1 MTTTMEATKQDVV
14 GYAKSMAT
22 YGDNE
27 WHEQW
32 REHYKEHDKAEQ
44 SFCRYVGQGVRQY
57 NFKRINRDTFAC
69 ECEKDG
75 HGLMISL
82 ERNK

>member
-1 MTTTMEATKQDVV
+1 MKQDVV

-22 YGDNE
+22 YDDNK

-32 REHYKEHDKAEQ
+32 REHYKEADKAEQ
-44 SFCRYVGQGVRQY
+44 SFCRYVGQGVRNY
-57 NFKRINRDTFAC
+57 KFKRISRDCFAC
-69 ECEKDG
+69 EDKKDG

-82 ERNK
+82 ERSR

>member
-1 MTTTMEATKQDVV
+1 MTTTMGATKQDVV
-14 GYAKSMAT
+14 GYAKSIAT

-32 REHYKEHDKAEQ
+32 REHYKDTNKAEQ

-57 NFKRINRDTFAC
+57 NFERVNRDCFC
-69 ECEKDG
+69 CKDNK

-82 ERNK
+82 ERSK

>member
-1 MTTTMEATKQDVV
+1 MERNKQDVV

-22 YGDNE
+22 YDDNE

-32 REHYKEHDKAEQ
+32 REHYKEADKAEQ
-44 SFCRYVGQGVRQY
+44 SFCRYVGQGVRAY
-57 NFKRINRDTFAC
+57 EFKRISRDCFAC
-69 ECEKDG
+69 EDKKNG

-82 ERNK
+82 ERSR